1 MVNEAVSD
9 TGPIIHLTE
18 INLLKAFNIFS
29 KLTIPYEVEKELQ
42 RYKVAVP
49 SNVKIKKLTDGSK
62 DKVKI
67 LTNQYDLN
75 LGEAAAISLTLQKK
89 ADYFLTDD
97 LDARQVAKEYN
108 LKVHGSIGIIMR
120 AFRNKI
126 ISKDQAIEKIKELK
140 VKSSLFIT
148 QDLINEAIEA
158 INKFSK

>member
-1 MVNEAVSD
+1 M
-9 TGPIIHLTE
+9 
-18 INLLKAFNIFS
+18 
-29 KLTIPYEVEKELQ
+29 
-42 RYKVAVP
+42 
-49 SNVKIKKLTDGSK
+49 
-62 DKVKI
+62 
-67 LTNQYDLN
+67 
-75 LGEAAAISLTLQKK
+75 
-89 ADYFLTDD
+89 TDD